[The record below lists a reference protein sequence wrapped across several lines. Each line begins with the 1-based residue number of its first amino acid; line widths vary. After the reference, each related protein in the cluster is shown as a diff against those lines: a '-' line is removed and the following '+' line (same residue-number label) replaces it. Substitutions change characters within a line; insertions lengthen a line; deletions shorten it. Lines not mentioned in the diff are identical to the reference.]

1 MKKILYL
8 HGLESRQGGKKAD
21 LLSANNLV
29 YAPEIDYHNFTAVD
43 FGKLLHKVWD
53 FDIVIGSSAGGW
65 LADMIASHTGADA
78 VIFNPALHSRSFE
91 VDSSIKRGKS
101 YYDCITV
108 LGMEDE
114 VIDPNLTKAIAANNN
129 TIVEIPGMKHRTPFS
144 VFVDIYY
151 KYIN

>member
-8 HGLESRQGGKKAD
+8 HGLESGQGGKKVD

-43 FGKLLHKVWD
+43 FGKLLHEVWD

-91 VDSSIKRGKS
+91 VDSNIRRGRS
-101 YYDCITV
+101 YYDCVIV

-114 VIDPNLTKAIAANNN
+114 VIDPKLTKAYAANDD
-129 TIVEIPGMKHRTPFS
+129 TIVEIEGMGHRTPLS
-144 VFVDIYY
+144 VFTDIYY
-151 KYIN
+151 KYVN